1 MDKIKRDL
9 EITNGLRL
17 LTDSRRRRKEGRKE
31 GEENRMGMKDRTDGW
46 MNGLE
51 GGKEGSAVIGV
62 HVHQVSVSLGDFLA
76 GGSYRVYRRR
86 RRRGEY

>member
-1 MDKIKRDL
+1 
-9 EITNGLRL
+9 
-17 LTDSRRRRKEGRKE
+17 
-31 GEENRMGMKDRTDGW
+31 MGMKDRTDGW